1 MIVIFTITFVVLT
14 LSSSSVFAQNNCPS
28 QDNVAC
34 AQSDLSL
41 PVPSENDIHV
51 PGLQQ
56 NPGDQSQGTDEDS
69 GGSDDESNDNG
80 ISNGGSTFLLPF
92 P

>member
-14 LSSSSVFAQNNCPS
+14 ISSSFVFAQNDCPS

-56 NPGDQSQGTDEDS
+56 NPVDQSQGTDEDS
-69 GGSDDESNDNG
+69 GSSDDESNDNG

>member
-14 LSSSSVFAQNNCPS
+14 ISSSFVFAQNDCPS

-69 GGSDDESNDNG
+69 GSSDDESHDNG